1 MIAIDFLLT
10 PLVACLLLILIN
22 VYFGIHVI
30 RREIIFIDISLAQ
43 IAALGSVVAMV
54 IFQSLHPEESHGH
67 AEDNFF
73 TYAFSLVFI
82 VFASFL
88 FAWLRNNKIN
98 IPLEAIIGI
107 TYAVATTATVII
119 LDKAAGGDV
128 HVHDMLIGSILW
140 VSWHRITLL
149 AFIVIITGL
158 FHIFFRKKFL
168 TLTDKYNES
177 NSIRNRLFWDF
188 LFYLSFGIVIIE
200 AVNVAG
206 ILTVFA
212 LLIIPA
218 SIAVIAAKSWMARIF
233 TGWGVGLLVSL
244 LGLYIS
250 WTKDLPCSPVII
262 SILGIVLVI
271 ALAMKYLFKRS
282 GITAS

>member
-10 PLVACLLLILIN
+10 PLVACILLILIN

-54 IFQSLHPEESHGH
+54 IFQSLHPEVSHEH
-67 AEDNFF
+67 AENNVF

-82 VFASFL
+82 ILASFL
-88 FAWLRNNKIN
+88 FAWLKNNKIN

-107 TYAVATTATVII
+107 TYAVSATATVII
-119 LDKAAGGDV
+119 LDKAAGGDI

-149 AFIVIITGL
+149 AIVVIIIGL
-158 FHIFFRKKFL
+158 FHIAFRRKFL
-168 TLTDKYNES
+168 TLTDKYNDK
-177 NSIRNRLFWDF
+177 NSIRKRLLWDF

-218 SIAVIAAKSWMARIF
+218 SIAVIMAKSWMTRILI
-233 TGWGVGLLVSL
+233 GWCAGLFVSIIS
-244 LGLYIS
+244 LYIS
-250 WTKDLPCSPVII
+250 WIKDLPCSPVII
-262 SILGIVLVI
+262 SILAIIL
-271 ALAMKYLFKRS
+271 
-282 GITAS
+282 GITLAINRMLSLKSS